1 MTIFSY
7 VALKNNR
14 DVVKGKVEANDLRSA
29 REAIR
34 NLGFVPTKVY
44 EEKSKPVI
52 DEKTVRKEFDVAKM
66 KKLGLGDKINFTST
80 LQILAQSGIPIIES
94 LMFIEN
100 DAAKLKVRLV
110 AKELRRQI
118 MAGSTFADTIARY
131 PQQFGQIYVGL
142 CKAGEDSGELE
153 KTLARLLE
161 LLTKEEAVRGKVI
174 GTLMYPA
181 FVIILA
187 IIIVLVML
195 MFVFPVFK
203 EMFDNMGRELPWI
216 TQTLMDIGVFLKT
229 YWFFVPLIIGSI
241 VGGVAFLFRWE
252 PSKKKIDE
260 WVLKIPLLSDLIQF
274 ANFSNFVSVLQVC
287 YDAGV
292 PIIECLYLSNLTLTN
307 HTLKERIET
316 ATTKVQQGQH
326 LSVALRTTRVMPRM
340 ILFMIATGEQSGR
353 LGEMLYQATI
363 FIDKKLDTIIDTM
376 TKMIEP
382 IMLLVI
388 GSIVLTLALALY
400 MPLFASYMMD

>member
-1 MTIFSY
+1 
-7 VALKNNR
+7 
-14 DVVKGKVEANDLRSA
+14 
-29 REAIR
+29 
-34 NLGFVPTKVY
+34 
-44 EEKSKPVI
+44 
-52 DEKTVRKEFDVAKM
+52 
-66 KKLGLGDKINFTST
+66 
-80 LQILAQSGIPIIES
+80 
-94 LMFIEN
+94 
-100 DAAKLKVRLV
+100 
-110 AKELRRQI
+110 
-118 MAGSTFADTIARY
+118 
-131 PQQFGQIYVGL
+131 
-142 CKAGEDSGELE
+142 
-153 KTLARLLE
+153 
-161 LLTKEEAVRGKVI
+161 
-174 GTLMYPA
+174 MYPA

-241 VGGVAFLFRWE
+241 VGGITFLFRWE

-353 LGEMLYQATI
+353 LGEMLYQATV